1 MGRRKKGRLI
11 DGVLLLDKPLDFSS
25 NGALQKVRWL
35 LNARKAGHTGALD
48 PKATG
53 VLPICLGE
61 ATKFAK
67 FLLESDKSYLTTAK
81 LGEVRESG
89 DSEGELVETRP
100 VPEFSNVA
108 LEEVLDHFR
117 GDTLQV
123 PTMYSALKY
132 QGRPLYEWARKG
144 ITVERE
150 PRPISVYSLK
160 LLGHTADTLS
170 LSVACSKGTYIRSLV
185 EDIGQA
191 LGCGAHVASLRRD
204 KAGHFDLE
212 NCVSLAELSD
222 LEGDLANLD
231 AFWLPVDALLPEMPK
246 ITTNISQ
253 TRSLLQGQAVRI
265 PAVENSGLYRVYV
278 PEEAIAKIYGEIA
291 NITKPSALGEDWY
304 FAGVA
309 EVDGQGEVK
318 PKRLVNFVS
327 KDEESN

>member
-1 MGRRKKGRLI
+1 MGRRKKGRLV

-25 NGALQKVRWL
+25 NAALQKVRWL

-81 LGEVRESG
+81 LGEIRESG
-89 DSEGELVETRP
+89 DSEGALVETRS
-100 VPEFSNVA
+100 VPTFSTSQIENV
-108 LEEVLDHFR
+108 LEQFR
-117 GDTLQV
+117 GDTMQV

-160 LLGHTADTLS
+160 LLDRTDDTLS

-185 EDIGQA
+185 EDIGLA

-204 KAGHFDLE
+204 KAGHF
-212 NCVSLAELSD
+212 ELSDCVTLPDLCD
-222 LEGDLANLD
+222 LEGDLAELD
-231 AFWLPVDALLPEMPK
+231 RLWHPIDTLLPEMPQ
-246 ITTNISQ
+246 ITANISQ

-265 PAVENSGLYRVYV
+265 AAVENSGLYRLYI
-278 PEEAIAKIYGEIA
+278 PQEAIDNLFGEIA
-291 NITKPSALGEDWY
+291 NITKPCAKGEGWY
-304 FAGVA
+304 FAGVV
-309 EVDGQGEVK
+309 EVDDQKSVK
-318 PKRLVNFVS
+318 PKRLVNFVRQEDVS
-327 KDEESN
+327 V